1 MAKFKDGSRVTGN
14 LRVDGTILDLNGET
28 GTSGQV
34 LSAVQT
40 GDNEV
45 KITASDGAASDL
57 FGGVQAVAIGNNK
70 IVVGAL

>member
-14 LRVDGTILDLNGET
+14 LRVDGTIIDLNGET

-45 KITASDGAASDL
+45 KITASDGAANDL
-57 FGGVQAVAIGNNK
+57 FGVSVAIGNNK
-70 IVVGAL
+70 IVVGAQS